1 MDLRKGLHPA
11 EKTFSLLLFHHHE
24 PQVQKILNF
33 RLQSL
38 LGGRFKKKKS
48 DRVVFEQ
55 QRAVQGN
62 KFRKPENSYYM

>member
-11 EKTFSLLLFHHHE
+11 EKTFLLLLFHHHK

-38 LGGRFKKKKS
+38 LGRRFKKKK
-48 DRVVFEQ
+48 
-55 QRAVQGN
+55 
-62 KFRKPENSYYM
+62 KK